1 MEAASPQACSGGGRP
16 RSSWAGACRGAAEE
30 AAGRFTRR
38 PADWLRVAMS
48 GGVCSILSVCAAG
61 GTSGRRGGACVARR
75 PRGPEAAGTLHLIYS
90 SGFSR
95 RSAARVT
102 SRRLF
107 TALPEGG
114 SAGGP
119 WSGRGPFP
127 YPAPTACDPNLAPPP
142 PPWPH
147 PVHVPTPARPLPI
160 HAATPT
166 PFSSPLSPAPSVS
179 PTPSQREA
187 PSNPPEPPPAKPL
200 LTRHLRDAAPPHTL
214 PIYLPAPSLPLSTL
228 PRPPAGSPA
237 PSPPRR
243 TAALPH
249 PPPRGTPA
257 GPTLRPARGPLSE
270 GLPGA
275 SCQIR

>member
-16 RSSWAGACRGAAEE
+16 RSSWAGAGRGAAEE
-30 AAGRFTRR
+30 AAGRFTPR

-119 WSGRGPFP
+119 WSGKGPFP

-160 HAATPT
+160 HSATPT
-166 PFSSPLSPAPSVS
+166 PLSSPLSLPLPLLY
-179 PTPSQREA
+179 PQPH
-187 PSNPPEPPPAKPL
+187 SNATPL
-200 LTRHLRDAAPPHTL
+200 LTLPSPHLRSPSSPRHLRDAAPPHTL
-214 PIYLPAPSLPLSTL
+214 PIYLPAPSLPLST
-228 PRPPAGSPA
+228 
-237 PSPPRR
+237 PSPSACWEPS
-243 TAALPH
+243 PI
-249 PPPRGTPA
+249 
-257 GPTLRPARGPLSE
+257 PT
-270 GLPGA
+270 
-275 SCQIR
+275 